1 MDLGDK
7 TSRYCVL
14 NGDGEVIEEG
24 SVGTN
29 RKAMLEK
36 FAGGGCRMALEVG
49 THSPWLSR
57 LLAGLGHEVIVA
69 NARQLQLISASS
81 RKDDRVDAETL
92 ARLARVDPQ
101 LLRPIRHRSEEAQ
114 KHLTVIRVR
123 AALLEARTALVN
135 SARGLAKALGERL
148 PKCDPDSVDAGTAEA
163 LPAEVSR
170 MLRPLLE
177 EVESL
182 TKKIRQ
188 LDEAIEQIARR
199 EYPETELLRQIKGVG
214 PLILN
219 PAVEVAQGQTKWLV
233 W

>member
-1 MDLGDK
+1 
-7 TSRYCVL
+7 
-14 NGDGEVIEEG
+14 
-24 SVGTN
+24 
-29 RKAMLEK
+29 
-36 FAGGGCRMALEVG
+36 MALEVG